1 MKMWVRSDKCCA
13 KLLGLLLNGR
23 TKNMKCGQEKSIL
36 LSEELDV
43 LNKSSG
49 VVRNAEYNR
58 L

>member
-1 MKMWVRSDKCCA
+1 MEEQKTRM
-13 KLLGLLLNGR
+13 LN
-23 TKNMKCGQEKSIL
+23 KKCGEGKSIL

-49 VVRNAEYNR
+49 VVRKAEYNR